1 MNIQTVDQAF
11 TFMRQDGS
19 QSQCLVDC
27 INAYAT
33 SKAELEG
40 LFYKW
45 CWSNEDEVH
54 LVGDDLAYSIEL
66 GKIEEWLVERG
77 LIYSVD

>member
-1 MNIQTVDQAF
+1 MNINTIDDAF

-19 QSQCLVDC
+19 QSIPLTDC
-27 INAYAT
+27 MNAYAI
-33 SKAELEG
+33 SKGELED

-45 CWSNEDEVH
+45 CWSTEDEPSYI
-54 LVGDDLAYSIEL
+54 GDELKYSIEL
-66 GKIEEWLVERG
+66 GRIEQWLCERG